1 MNDEIRKSFIKDATK
16 LSPLNKKELAEIINQ
31 IELSSQLSEL
41 RNCKKLK
48 EFPNAYRI
56 RLGQFR
62 IGFFYENQIIELV
75 RVLARKDIYRY
86 FP

>member
-1 MNDEIRKSFIKDATK
+1 MNYEIRKSFIKDATK
-16 LSPLNKKELAEIINQ
+16 LSATTKKELAEIINQ

-48 EFPNAYRI
+48 GFPNAYRI

-75 RVLARKDIYRY
+75 RILARKDIYRY